1 VTNAAD
7 LDELHHAI
15 KRGDLLALRTYLER
29 GGSIVA
35 TDRYGWTPLLMA
47 AKQGHTPMVRTLLE
61 AGADP
66 NGGFES
72 GFTPVVAAAI
82 SGSRESVEALLAA
95 GADPSVAYG
104 QPLIEIMRKQA
115 GPALA
120 QPDGPGVWHVETTD
134 HRNTIAS
141 EVRYGQRPAGTTVGA
156 GPLPLVAG
164 RAYRVSLMVSEP
176 LSDGTTG
183 ISGIGD
189 LTFTP

>member
-47 AKQGHTPMVRTLLE
+47 AKQGHTPMVHTLLE

-72 GFTPVVAAAI
+72 GFTPLVAAAI

-95 GADPSVAYG
+95 GADPSVTYG
-104 QPLIEIMRKQA
+104 RPLIEIMRQQ
-115 GPALA
+115 GRSSIVQLLEVALA
-120 QPDGPGVWHVETTD
+120 Q
-134 HRNTIAS
+134 R
-141 EVRYGQRPAGTTVGA
+141 
-156 GPLPLVAG
+156 G
-164 RAYRVSLMVSEP
+164 RAV
-176 LSDGTTG
+176 
-183 ISGIGD
+183 
-189 LTFTP
+189 